1 MADKTSSQLQEEA
14 VIAEANAAKTK
25 IEIDQQQL
33 LLSKQKA
40 QINKLQKA
48 VAEYGQAA
56 VTNPNQQQIYANAII
71 DVTNKIRILNNSI
84 NSTTNKIN
92 SLFTTF
98 VNQEN
103 EAATLKEQ
111 ASVAATAESGNT
123 STPQKVDNTQPNQSV
138 DTATEIPAVVDDGTT
153 PSILAA
159 GAEPINT
166 TPVAVDDG
174 TTSGILAAGAGPINI
189 TPAAVDDGTT
199 PGVLAA
205 GATPVNT
212 VPATIPI
219 NQGPPA
225 DDQTG
230 LPNPGWKYDIESQQY
245 YYVGPDYIDPGT
257 QISANETRKGIEIAR
272 KNAQKQK
279 TYQDSINA
287 QLQNDWRVKLS
298 LAPTAKYLY
307 KGIPKEQAGILAPL
321 QATDGVIFPYTP
333 QISVSYSA
341 AYDPTMITHSN
352 YKINQYQGSAV
363 EGISISCDFTA
374 QDTLEA
380 NYLLAVIHFFRSVT
394 KMFYGNDENPTRGT
408 PPPLCYLT
416 GLGAFQFDN
425 HPLVIT
431 NFNYSLPNDVD
442 YIRASL
448 TTTSPGVNTS
458 PSEVKSTFNAFGRL
472 PNNIAQ
478 GGVTPPPIF
487 RNQLQGTIDPTY
499 VPTRI
504 NLQIQALP
512 IVSRNDISNNFSL
525 RDYATGKL
533 LQGSKNKNQGGG
545 FW

>member
-123 STPQKVDNTQPNQSV
+123 STPQKVDNTQPNQPV

-174 TTSGILAAGAGPINI
+174 TTSGILAAVTAPINI
-189 TPAAVDDGTT
+189 NPAAVDDGTT

-205 GATPVNT
+205 GAIPVNT
-212 VPATIPI
+212 VPATIPAD
-219 NQGPPA
+219 QGPA
-225 DDQTG
+225 FDEQTG
-230 LPNPGWKYDIESQQY
+230 LPNIGWAYDIESQQY
-245 YYVGPDYIDPGT
+245 YYVGPDYVDPSLKA
-257 QISANETRKGIEIAR
+257 SATESRQKAIQEELNKAR
-272 KNAQKQK
+272 AKA
-279 TYQDSINA
+279 TLQDQLNA
-287 QLQNDWRVKLS
+287 QLKNDWRVKLS
-298 LAPTAKYLY
+298 LAPNSKYLY
-307 KGIPKEQAGILAPL
+307 NADTPGILAPL
-321 QATDGVIFPYTP
+321 KQTDGVVFPYTP
-333 QISVSYSA
+333 SISISYSA
-341 AYDPTMITHSN
+341 AYESVMLPHSN
-352 YKINQYQGSAV
+352 YKIQQYQGSSV
-363 EGISISCDFTA
+363 ESITIGCDFTA
-374 QDTLEA
+374 QDTFEA
-380 NYLLAVIHFFRSVT
+380 NYLLAVIHFFRTAT
-394 KMFYGNDENPTRGT
+394 KMFYGKDQNPKPGT
-408 PPPLCYLT
+408 PPVLCYLK
-416 GLGAFQFDN
+416 GLGEFQFDK
-425 HPLVIT
+425 HPLVIRGFT
-431 NFNYSLPNDVD
+431 YTLPTDVD
-442 YIRASL
+442 YIRAAN
-448 TTTSPGVNTS
+448 TTTMAGMPKEPPKGT
-458 PSEVKSTFNAFGRL
+458 TFNRL
-472 PNNIAQ
+472 PSYIAP
-478 GGVTPPPIF
+478 GGTTPGPSF
-487 RNQLQGTIDPTY
+487 RNQLPGTVNPTY
-499 VPTRI
+499 VPTKI

-512 IVSRNDISNNFSL
+512 IVTRNDVSNNFSL

-533 LQGSKNKNQGGG
+533 LQGSQNGKTSGG